1 MTINIL
7 SEDLINKIAA
17 GEVVERPASVVKELI
32 ENALDAGA
40 TSIYVDIKN
49 SGQDLIKI
57 ADNGKGMTEEDARKS
72 ILRHATSKIKHT
84 EDLFSIETLGFR
96 GEALAS
102 IAAIS
107 LFSLITKQK
116 DQLEGFNLVLEGGH
130 VISEGE
136 VGCDEGTI
144 IEIRNLFFNTPVRKK
159 FLKTDAVEL
168 RHIIDVVTHYALLH
182 EDVDFKL
189 THENHELLNAP
200 SMENQRSNVA
210 SIYGVSIAKELL
222 EIDYEDDLVRIEGLV
237 CKPLNSR
244 NDKTQQVF
252 FVNNRWVRSKE
263 LTDAVYEGY
272 KSRLFVNKH
281 PIFVLSLTLNP
292 QNVDVNVH
300 PQKMEIKIDQI
311 DEVRKAL
318 TQSVVKIL
326 EKHNLIPLID
336 LESEA
341 LTMGAQVRKT
351 YTFEPSAQTT
361 LKVEESTAFYS
372 DDSFSSNSNSYSES
386 YDGGSYVTPEE
397 EVIEKGNYGKISE
410 SVKEIEQV
418 VEKLPQMKIFGQVH
432 KTFFVAE
439 TEGGVLFIDQHAAH
453 ERVMYEKFMKQF
465 KDASV
470 DVQELLQGGVLEL
483 TAAEKV
489 LVEENIEELARMGF
503 DVEPFGSN
511 TFILKSVPSVF
522 GRLQPRDLFH
532 VVLHELV
539 VGRNTLQE
547 LKELIITR
555 MACRSAVMAGDELT
569 INEMTKIL
577 SDLQK
582 TDFPYTCPHG
592 RPTMIKTEA
601 FELEK
606 KFKRCG

>member
-32 ENALDAGA
+32 ENALDADA
-40 TSIYVDIKN
+40 TSISVDIKN

-57 ADNGKGMTEEDARKS
+57 TDNGKGMSEEDARKS
-72 ILRHATSKIKHT
+72 VLRHATSKIKYT

-107 LFSLITKQK
+107 QFSLITKQK
-116 DQLEGFNLVLEGGH
+116 DELEGFNLVLEGGQ
-130 VISEGE
+130 VISEGA
-136 VGCDEGTI
+136 VGCDQGTT
-144 IEIRNLFFNTPVRKK
+144 IEIRNLFYNTPVRKK

-182 EDVDFKL
+182 ENVDFKL

-200 SMENQRSNVA
+200 STDDLQSNIA

-222 EIDYEDDLVRIEGLV
+222 EIDYEDDLVRIEGLT
-237 CKPLNSR
+237 CKPLNAR
-244 NDKTQQVF
+244 NDKHQQVF

-292 QNVDVNVH
+292 KNVDVNVH

-311 DEVRKAL
+311 DQVGKAL
-318 TQSVVKIL
+318 SQSVVKIL
-326 EKHNLIPLID
+326 EQHNLIPLID
-336 LESEA
+336 VESDA
-341 LTMGAQVRKT
+341 LTMGTEVKKKYA
-351 YTFEPSAQTT
+351 FEPSQQTT
-361 LKVEESTAFYS
+361 LKETTA
-372 DDSFSSNSNSYSES
+372 SYSES
-386 YDGGSYVTPEE
+386 YNVGSYVTPEE
-397 EVIEKGNYGKISE
+397 EVIEEGNHENISE
-410 SVKEIEQV
+410 PVKEVEQV

-439 TEGGVLFIDQHAAH
+439 TEGGILFIDQHAAH

-489 LVEENIEELARMGF
+489 LVEENLKSLGKLGF
-503 DVEPFGSN
+503 HVEPFGGN

-522 GRLQPRDLFH
+522 GRLQPHDLFQ

-539 VGRNTLQE
+539 VGRNSIQE
-547 LKELIITR
+547 LKETIITR
-555 MACRSAVMAGDELT
+555 MACRSAVMAGDELSKDQMQN
-569 INEMTKIL
+569 IVN
-577 SDLQK
+577 DLEK
-582 TDFPYTCPHG
+582 KDFPYTCPHG
-592 RPTMIKTEA
+592 RPTMIKTEV

>member
-32 ENALDAGA
+32 ENALDADA
-40 TSIYVDIKN
+40 TSISVDIKN

-57 ADNGKGMTEEDARKS
+57 TDNGKGMSEEDARKS
-72 ILRHATSKIKHT
+72 VLRHATSKIRNT

-107 LFSLITKQK
+107 QFSLITKQK
-116 DQLEGFNLVLEGGH
+116 DLLEGFNLVLEGGQ
-130 VISEGE
+130 VISEGA
-136 VGCDEGTI
+136 VGCDQGTT
-144 IEIRNLFFNTPVRKK
+144 IEIRNLFYNTPVRKK

-182 EDVDFKL
+182 ETVDFKL

-200 SMENQRSNVA
+200 STDDLQSNIA

-222 EIDYEDDLVRIEGLV
+222 EIDYEDDLVRIEGLT
-237 CKPLNSR
+237 CKPLNAR
-244 NDKTQQVF
+244 NDKHQQVF

-311 DEVRKAL
+311 DEVRKAV
-318 TQSVVKIL
+318 TQSVIKVL

-336 LESEA
+336 VESEA
-341 LTMGAQVRKT
+341 LTMGSEVKKT
-351 YTFEPSAQTT
+351 YAFDPSAQTT
-361 LKVEESTAFYS
+361 LKVEETTA
-372 DDSFSSNSNSYSES
+372 SYADS
-386 YDGGSYVTPEE
+386 YDVGSYVTPEE
-397 EVIEKGNYGKISE
+397 EVIEERNYENISE
-410 SVKEIEQV
+410 PVKEVEQV
-418 VEKLPQMKIFGQVH
+418 IEKLPSMKIFGQVH

-489 LVEENIEELARMGF
+489 LVEENLEALGKLGF
-503 DVEPFGSN
+503 SVEPFGGN

-522 GRLQPRDLFH
+522 GRLQPYDLFQ

-539 VGRNTLQE
+539 VGRNSIQE
-547 LKELIITR
+547 LKETIITR
-555 MACRSAVMAGDELT
+555 MACRSAVMAGDELSKDQMQN
-569 INEMTKIL
+569 IVN
-577 SDLQK
+577 DLEK

>member
-32 ENALDAGA
+32 ENALDADA
-40 TSIYVDIKN
+40 TSISVDIKN

-57 ADNGKGMTEEDARKS
+57 TDNGKGMSEEDARKS
-72 ILRHATSKIKHT
+72 VLRHATSKIKYT

-107 LFSLITKQK
+107 QFSLITKQK
-116 DQLEGFNLVLEGGH
+116 DELEGFNLVLEGGQ
-130 VISEGE
+130 VISEGA
-136 VGCDEGTI
+136 VGCDQGTT
-144 IEIRNLFFNTPVRKK
+144 IEIRNLFYNTPVRKK

-182 EDVDFKL
+182 ENVDFKL

-200 SMENQRSNVA
+200 STDDLQSNIA

-222 EIDYEDDLVRIEGLV
+222 EIDYEDDLVRIEGLT
-237 CKPLNSR
+237 CKPLNAR
-244 NDKTQQVF
+244 NDKHQQVF

-292 QNVDVNVH
+292 KNVDVNVH

-311 DEVRKAL
+311 DQVGKAL
-318 TQSVVKIL
+318 SQSVVKIL
-326 EKHNLIPLID
+326 EQHNLIPLID
-336 LESEA
+336 VESDA
-341 LTMGAQVRKT
+341 LTMGTEVKKKYA
-351 YTFEPSAQTT
+351 FEPSQQTT
-361 LKVEESTAFYS
+361 LKETTA
-372 DDSFSSNSNSYSES
+372 SYSES
-386 YDGGSYVTPEE
+386 YNVGSYVTPEE
-397 EVIEKGNYGKISE
+397 EVIEEGNHENISE
-410 SVKEIEQV
+410 PVKEVEQV

-439 TEGGVLFIDQHAAH
+439 TEGGILFIDQHAAH

-489 LVEENIEELARMGF
+489 LVEENLKSLGKLGF
-503 DVEPFGSN
+503 QVEPFGGN

-522 GRLQPRDLFH
+522 GRLQPHDLFQ

-539 VGRNTLQE
+539 VGRNSIQE
-547 LKELIITR
+547 LKETIITR
-555 MACRSAVMAGDELT
+555 MACRSAVMAGDELSKDQMQN
-569 INEMTKIL
+569 IVN
-577 SDLQK
+577 DLEK

-592 RPTMIKTEA
+592 RPTMIKTEV

>member
-1 MTINIL
+1 MSEINIL

-32 ENALDAGA
+32 ENALDADA
-40 TSIYVDIKN
+40 TSIIVEIKN
-49 SGQDLIKI
+49 SGQDLIRI
-57 ADNGKGMTEEDARKS
+57 TDNGKGMNEVDARKS
-72 ILRHATSKIKHT
+72 VLRHATSKVKT
-84 EDLFSIETLGFR
+84 VEDLFSIGTLGFR

-107 LFSLITKQK
+107 QFSLITKQK
-116 DQLEGFNLVLEGGH
+116 DQLEGFNLVLEGGQ
-130 VISEGE
+130 VISEGAI
-136 VGCDEGTI
+136 GCDQGTT

-182 EDVDFKL
+182 ESVDFKL

-200 SMENQRSNVA
+200 SMGDQRSNIA
-210 SIYGVSIAKELL
+210 SIYGISIAKELL
-222 EIDYEDDLVRIEGLV
+222 EIDYEDDLVRIEGLI

-244 NDKTQQVF
+244 NDRNQQVL

-292 QNVDVNVH
+292 HNVDVNVH
-300 PQKMEIKIDQI
+300 PQKMEIKIEQI
-311 DEVRKAL
+311 NEVSKVV
-318 TQSVVKIL
+318 TQSVIKTL
-326 EKHNLIPLID
+326 EKHNLIPLMD
-336 LESEA
+336 VESEA
-341 LTMGAQVRKT
+341 LTMGAEVRKT
-351 YTFEPSAQTT
+351 YTFEPSQQTT
-361 LKVEESTAFYS
+361 LKVEETTASYS
-372 DDSFSSNSNSYSES
+372 DS
-386 YDGGSYVTPEE
+386 YDLGSYVTPEE
-397 EVIEKGNYGKISE
+397 EVIEKGDYNKISE
-410 SVKEIEQV
+410 PVKEVEQI
-418 VEKLPQMKIFGQVH
+418 VEKLPHMKIFGQVH

-470 DVQELLQGGVLEL
+470 SVQELLQGGVLEL

-489 LVEENIEELARMGF
+489 LVEENIEELSVMGF
-503 DVEPFGSN
+503 SIEPFGGN

-522 GRLQPRDLFH
+522 GRLQSRDLFQ

-539 VGRNTLQE
+539 IGRNTLQE